1 MDENSNS
8 PEILQLIKRL
18 QNLRLKRSII
28 VGIMVFPPYEHYV
41 FLFLSKSQLWLKTAV
56 LELSKTAGSAG

>member
-18 QNLRLKRSII
+18 QNLCLKGSII
-28 VGIMVFPPYEHYV
+28 VIMVFPPYEHYV